1 MYWSTPP
8 ERSIHLNVTNMSHCV
23 DTFCLSSVSLYMLAY
38 STEHSSF
45 VLSSVSQCICWPIPQ
60 SIQHS
65 VKVVFLSAYVSLFH
79 RAFIIQINGSFTL
92 SHAHL
97 FTRSPNHMLTNSHA
111 PPFNLSTISHSSIH
125 TLTHLLSPIHLFRY
139 FSSFFC

>member
-1 MYWSTPP
+1 VFLSVFVGLLQ
-8 ERSIHLNVTNMSHCV
+8 SIQHSVKV
-23 DTFCLSSVSLYMLAY
+23 VFLSAYVSLFRRA
-38 STEHSSF
+38 F
-45 VLSSVSQCICWPIPQ
+45 IIRLSSVSQCICWPIPQ